1 MNINRNDLQAL
12 AATYQTICEASDIQ
26 HSDQGA
32 YQDAAGGA
40 RTSTYKTVQPGMG
53 KGMGK
58 ETSHNGGMNATE
70 QYDEMKR
77 KLDAGE
83 ITEEVWMRFCQDM
96 LADILKGTG
105 VEADDFKYL

>member
-1 MNINRNDLQAL
+1 MNINRDDLAKLQQS
-12 AATYQTICEASDIQ
+12 Y
-26 HSDQGA
+26 HSVITESQ
-32 YQDAAGGA
+32 
-40 RTSTYKTVQPGMG
+40 
-53 KGMGK
+53 

-83 ITEEVWMRFCQDM
+83 ITEDVWMRFCQDM